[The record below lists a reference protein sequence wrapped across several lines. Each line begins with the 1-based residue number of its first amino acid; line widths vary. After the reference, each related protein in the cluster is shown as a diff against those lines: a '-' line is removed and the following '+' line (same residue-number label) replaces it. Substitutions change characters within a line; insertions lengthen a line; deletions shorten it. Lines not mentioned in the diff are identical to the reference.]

1 MWVVDK
7 SLPRPNGHQD
17 GYWSFQEASACALQ
31 LCRFQIGPGQNWEM
45 WYVWKTWENWFY
57 FRWMKYD
64 EVVVFRPVT
73 RHAPLVAIEFRKYVY
88 EPCDITG
95 KVHLLGWVGTTKRIS
110 FFSGR
115 LRGNR
120 VQSGGSQITVRSIG
134 HRRREHDYVPIRPV
148 DGPGQSEMVLETE
161 HAT

>member
-17 GYWSFQEASACALQ
+17 GYWSFQEASACAL
-31 LCRFQIGPGQNWEM
+31 LCRFQIGPGQIGKCDM
-45 WYVWKTWENWFY
+45 YGKHGKTDFISGGWNMMKLWFSDLWLDMPHWWLLNFENMSTNLAISRARSICW
-57 FRWMKYD
+57 D
-64 EVVVFRPVT
+64 ELEPPSGSVF
-73 RHAPLVAIEFRKYVY
+73 LVAV
-88 EPCDITG
+88 C
-95 KVHLLGWVGTTKRIS
+95 VGIAC
-110 FFSGR
+110 
-115 LRGNR
+115 R
-120 VQSGGSQITVRSIG
+120 VAGSQITVRSIG